1 MTVPIIIAVWL
12 AVFLFLLALVHGA
25 HIPED
30 DTGRVDTAPERKED
44 PWSQDQTSHR

>member
-30 DTGRVDTAPERKED
+30 TGRVDTTRERKED